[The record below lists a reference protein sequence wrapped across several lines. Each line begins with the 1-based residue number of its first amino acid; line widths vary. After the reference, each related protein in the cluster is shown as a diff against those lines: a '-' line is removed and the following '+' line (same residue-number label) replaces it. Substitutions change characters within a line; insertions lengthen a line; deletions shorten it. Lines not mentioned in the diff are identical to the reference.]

1 MGGASALLRCA
12 MFRRAAMLVDFEAED
27 GQQVELRGR
36 IAVYEPRGELQLVVE
51 SMQRLGAGAL
61 YEQFLRLKARLEAA
75 GSVRSAAQAADCAL
89 AGCTGHRYLA
99 RPLRRCTTCWP
110 ACGVVRHRCG

>member
-1 MGGASALLRCA
+1 MRDVPTRRDLL
-12 MFRRAAMLVDFEAED
+12 DFEAQD

-36 IAVYEPRGELQLVVE
+36 LVVYEARGELQLVVE

-75 GSVRSAAQAADCAL
+75 GLFDANAQSGPFR
-89 AGCTGHRYLA
+89 AG
-99 RPLRRCTTCWP
+99 RRRW
-110 ACGVVRHRCG
+110 V